1 MPYEVKK
8 FNNGWYVVKSA
19 TNKKMSVKPFKT
31 KTEATKQMQAIGI
44 SEAKRKYMKK

>member
-8 FNNGWYVVKSA
+8 FSNGWYVVKSV

-31 KTEATKQMQAIGI
+31 KVEAIKQMQAIGI
-44 SEAKRKYMKK
+44 SESRKKNSKK